1 MFGIQ
6 EFGVF
11 IATAIILNLTPGS
24 DTFYILGR
32 SVAQGRS
39 AGVASVLGIS
49 TGSLVHTLA
58 AALGLSALLV
68 ASASAFIVVKLL
80 GAAYLVFLGIR
91 MILSKSPEVAIPSDF
106 SSSRLLSV
114 YRQGVITNV
123 LNPKVALFFLALVPQ
138 FIATDSPSKFLAF
151 MALGLC
157 FIATGTLW
165 CFCLVWFSSLF
176 TERIR
181 RSEGFSGILNRT
193 AGALFVFLGIKLA
206 AAK

>member
-1 MFGIQ
+1 MLGIQ

-32 SVAQGRS
+32 SVALGRR
-39 AGVASVLGIS
+39 AGIASVLGIS

-68 ASASAFIVVKLL
+68 ASSSAFLVVKLL

-91 MILSKSPEVAIPSDF
+91 MILSKSTEAAIPSDF
-106 SSSRLLSV
+106 APSPLFSI

-138 FIATDSPSKFLAF
+138 FIATDSPSKFVAF
-151 MALGLC
+151 MVLGLC

-165 CFCLVWFSSLF
+165 CFCLVWFSSLL
-176 TERIR
+176 TKRIR
-181 RSEGFSGILNRT
+181 KSESFSRILNRS
-193 AGALFVFLGIKLA
+193 AGALFVSLGVKLA
-206 AAK
+206 VAK